1 MSSKKIDKD
10 ILLVCTGAGN
20 VIQGGADIWVNNF
33 LKEADLLENMANK
46 EKYGY
51 SAKAGS
57 AIVFDEGGVH
67 KGSRPRSKDRMV
79 LRYLY
84 SPSNKIK

>member
-1 MSSKKIDKD
+1 MIGLPLSAIFIALFDE
-10 ILLVCTGAGN
+10 LLTLLP
-20 VIQGGADIWVNNF
+20 INNF
-33 LKEADLLENMANK
+33 LKEADLLANKANK

>member
-1 MSSKKIDKD
+1 
-10 ILLVCTGAGN
+10 
-20 VIQGGADIWVNNF
+20 
-33 LKEADLLENMANK
+33 MANK